1 MESHIGSISFYI
13 HNLRFYKELRFCK
26 FSFYCRETEILPTS
40 LLEPSNRRTSNSQ
53 SRATSLVES
62 DAILFTLLLE
72 FTHVVMWVWRLACA
86 SQSHVFNITI
96 ENFDYHYCNNSTD
109 DNDSRTIF
117 TIASPRPNPGFQF

>member
-1 MESHIGSISFYI
+1 MHTCSSKVTTLQMESHIGSISFYI

-72 FTHVVMWVWRLACA
+72 FTHVVMWVWRLVCACA
-86 SQSHVFNITI
+86 IPHVY
-96 ENFDYHYCNNSTD
+96 YHD
-109 DNDSRTIF
+109 REF
-117 TIASPRPNPGFQF
+117 